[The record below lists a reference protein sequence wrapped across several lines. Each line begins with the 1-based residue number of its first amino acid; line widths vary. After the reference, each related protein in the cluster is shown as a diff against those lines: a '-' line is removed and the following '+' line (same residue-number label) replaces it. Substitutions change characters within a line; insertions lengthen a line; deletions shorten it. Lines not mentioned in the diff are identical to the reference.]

1 MTSRPLI
8 MPKRSHFKHRTE
20 EEIAARTA
28 SGARSVHVLY
38 IPENTEKAGAM
49 GHLFS
54 NGSSEK
60 RTHHTSIS
68 PRDHGLVAI
77 SSSTID
83 GPAGAVRQDVG
94 ELEHWSLTHKRQ
106 GGQAPFVPPT

>member
-1 MTSRPLI
+1 

-68 PRDHGLVAI
+68 PRDHGVKGGAMKDHRGVAAEGI
-77 SSSTID
+77 C
-83 GPAGAVRQDVG
+83 P
-94 ELEHWSLTHKRQ
+94 LKC
-106 GGQAPFVPPT
+106 